1 MITAE
6 LVKELR
12 DKTGA
17 GMMDCKKAL
26 TETNGNVEEAVD
38 WLREKGISKAEK
50 KQSRIAAEGL
60 ANIFVNGNKAVVLEE
75 GETLRGKV
83 KNLDLY
89 DVIITDESQF
99 FTENQIEELRLLADN
114 GYIVMCFGLKTDYMS
129 RLFEG
134 SKRLLEI
141 ADCIREVTTSCIC
154 GKKAVLNLKVDGF
167 SVVKEGAQIDLGTEE
182 KYLPMCHKCYAA
194 SFLSG
199 HPVNCKNPNFLVD

>member
-1 MITAE
+1 MKMYYFYGVMGSSKTAMA
-6 LVKELR
+6 L
-12 DKTGA
+12 
-17 GMMDCKKAL
+17 MKKFSF
-26 TETNGNVEEAVD
+26 EEHGKKVLLAKPAVD
-38 WLREKGISKAEK
+38 YRDGEKVLK
-50 KQSRIAAEGL
+50 SRIGL
-60 ANIFVNGNKAVVLEE
+60 KSKAVVLEE
-75 GETLRGKV
+75 GETLREKI